1 MPMNAAKLLLLNVLG
16 GSAADTSASFTAV
29 TSGAQTLTINGLT
42 VSAATT
48 VDWGDGSSDVYTGSG
63 ARTHNYAGAGTWQV
77 RILEPLN
84 VTTFNVNSTGVPI
97 VLNSADVKGM
107 LNVTDFRA
115 NSLPAGSSG
124 TFDSVDL
131 SAWRPD
137 HFRLLSMPAGYSGT
151 FDSADVS
158 AWRPA
163 YFYMYAM
170 PSGYGGTFDS
180 ADVSAWR
187 PSIFWMSSM
196 PSGYGGTFD
205 SVDVSAW
212 RPSIFWLYS
221 MPSGYTFTL
230 AAADFSAWTSTANL
244 QMQGNALTQAQ
255 VDAVLLG
262 LYTAAQSRTVTGG
275 SISLS
280 GSNAAPSGTY
290 AAECPPTTGK
300 AAAYNLLNDGC
311 GTVNLGRVWTTITV
325 TGGL

>member
-16 GSAADTSASFTAV
+16 GSAADPSASFTAV
-29 TSGAQTLTINGLT
+29 TSGAQTLTINALT

-124 TFDSVDL
+124 TFDSADV
-131 SAWRPD
+131 SAWRPSN
-137 HFRLLSMPAGYSGT
+137 FYLYSMPSGYSGT

-158 AWRPA
+158 AWRPTD
-163 YFYMYAM
+163 F
-170 PSGYGGTFDS
+170 F
-180 ADVSAWR
+180 
-187 PSIFWMSSM
+187 
-196 PSGYGGTFD
+196 
-205 SVDVSAW
+205 
-212 RPSIFWLYS
+212 LYS
-221 MPSGYTFTL
+221 MPSGYSFTL

-244 QMQGNALTQAQ
+244 QMQDNALTQAQ

-275 SISLS
+275 SMNLS
-280 GSNAAPSGTY
+280 GSNAAPSGVY
-290 AAECPPTTGK
+290 AAECPPTTGLGAK
-300 AAAYNLLNDGC
+300 HGLLNDSC
-311 GTVNLGRVWTTITV
+311 GVIDPSETWVSITTTA
-325 TGGL
+325 

>member
-16 GSAADTSASFTAV
+16 GSAADPSASFTAV
-29 TSGAQTLTINGLT
+29 TSGAQTLTINALT

-124 TFDSVDL
+124 TFDSADV
-131 SAWRPD
+131 SAWRPSAFYLRSMPSGYGGTFNSAD
-137 HFRLLSMPAGYSGT
+137 VSAWRPIAFHLLSMPSGYSGT

-158 AWRPA
+158 AWRPTD
-163 YFYMYAM
+163 F
-170 PSGYGGTFDS
+170 F
-180 ADVSAWR
+180 
-187 PSIFWMSSM
+187 
-196 PSGYGGTFD
+196 
-205 SVDVSAW
+205 
-212 RPSIFWLYS
+212 LYS
-221 MPSGYTFTL
+221 MPSGYSFTL
-230 AAADFSAWTSTANL
+230 AAADFSAWTSTKNF
-244 QMQGNALTQAQ
+244 QMDGNALTQAQ

-275 SISLS
+275 SMNLS
-280 GSNAAPSGTY
+280 GSNAAPSGVY
-290 AAECPPTTGK
+290 AAECPPTTGLGAK
-300 AAAYNLLNDGC
+300 HGLLNDSC
-311 GTVNLGRVWTTITV
+311 GVIDPSETWVSITTTA
-325 TGGL
+325 

>member
-16 GSAADTSASFTAV
+16 GSAADPSASFTAV
-29 TSGAQTLTINGLT
+29 TSGAQTLTINALT

-131 SAWRPD
+131 SAWRPSD
-137 HFRLLSMPAGYSGT
+137 FRLLSMPAG
-151 FDSADVS
+151 F
-158 AWRPA
+158 
-163 YFYMYAM
+163 
-170 PSGYGGTFDS
+170 
-180 ADVSAWR
+180 
-187 PSIFWMSSM
+187 
-196 PSGYGGTFD
+196 GGTFD

-275 SISLS
+275 SINLS